1 MKDMSLPCTTTV
13 LGSRGTVV
21 KLYVTDIPL
30 YLSGEDCIAAVKEAP
45 QKFVPQ
51 APPAPNP
58 SH

>member
-1 MKDMSLPCTTTV
+1 